1 MNKHTPQEWADITGC
16 YVARD
21 RDSRVFDL
29 YEEKPEINIKRG
41 WWDDIGGNVGTL
53 PYGAVDVDL
62 DAHDWSTLYEPRK
75 TKAEYVLLEEP
86 GSDRLAA
93 EVTRML
99 KDGWSLYGSPF
110 ISPGG
115 RFGAFYYQAMT
126 REKGYEQ
133 NV

>member
-1 MNKHTPQEWADITGC
+1 MNQHTPQEWADITGC
-16 YVARD
+16 YVVRD
-21 RDSRVFDL
+21 QIR
-29 YEEKPEINIKRG
+29 EKFELFKNRPEINHEEG
-41 WWDDIGGNVGTL
+41 CWSQTGDWGEL
-53 PYGAVDVDL
+53 PHGAVPEEFYY
-62 DAHDWSTLYEPRK
+62 HDWTTLYEPRK